1 MLPVCQ
7 GGVAPVIK
15 GLPSAQKLGGLWGGW
30 SGGETLDKRIA
41 STYKLGDLGPTFYP
55 SEPQYSYLE
64 NGYDNS
70 SAGESVEG
78 WNETRVYLQGAWS

>member
-1 MLPVCQ
+1 MPRNLEAC
-7 GGVAPVIK
+7 GGDGV
-15 GLPSAQKLGGLWGGW
+15 
-30 SGGETLDKRIA
+30 GGETLDKRIA